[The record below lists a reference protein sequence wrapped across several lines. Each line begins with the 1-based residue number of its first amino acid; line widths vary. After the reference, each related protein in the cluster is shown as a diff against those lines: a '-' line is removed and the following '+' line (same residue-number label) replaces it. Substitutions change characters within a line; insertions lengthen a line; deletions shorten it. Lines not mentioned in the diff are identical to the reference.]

1 MHFKSKHLI
10 SMVTTLALV
19 AMLAACSSTKHV
31 PQGQLLLDKVHIN
44 VTDPRDDVE
53 TTSLVNYLRQNENHR
68 VLGGLKL
75 QLALYNMS
83 GRDSTKWFNRWIQR
97 VGTPPVLY
105 DSTLTLASA
114 EQLHTALFNQG
125 YMNNT
130 VSYRVNADTAKRKA
144 TVNYDITLNEPYYI
158 RSISYDIPDNTLRQ
172 LILADSSNF
181 IIHSGDLLN
190 YNRLDAW
197 RQTITENLRNHGY
210 FAFNKEYITFTA
222 DTAADSRAVDLT
234 INSRDP
240 YPNDHMPYYTAH
252 RPFYVRNVT
261 YVTNYDPVSMRD
273 GHYYGA
279 DTVLLRRQIRVFEGT
294 ERYLRPDV
302 LDECNL
308 IEPDS
313 LYNAESVNRTYRA
326 LGRLNVLKL
335 INIDIQPVG
344 EMDGKIWVD
353 AYLLL
358 QPDKSQT
365 VSLSLEGTNSEG
377 DLGFGV
383 GVDYEH
389 RNLFKGSEQLS
400 GKFKLSYESLSG
412 NLSGLI
418 NDNYSEYA
426 TELGITFPK
435 FLFPFLRSS
444 FKKKI
449 QASTEFAVNFDY
461 QARPEYTRVI
471 AGGAW
476 KYIWSERRNQM
487 RHTLTLFDVSFVNV
501 PKFNE
506 TFFEQITNPLLR
518 YSYQDH
524 LIMRL
529 GYNFYHTNKAPSNA
543 LALNPRSYQ
552 TNVYTLRLNGETAGN
567 VLYAFSHL
575 TGQKAEA
582 DDSYKVLGIRYAQ
595 YVKADADYAITHYFD
610 RRQSLAFHV
619 GAGVAIPYGNGD
631 VVPFE
636 KRFYSGG
643 ANSVRGWG
651 VRTLGP
657 GSYNSN
663 NSLSNFIYQC
673 GDIRFDV
680 NLEYRA
686 KLFWVVELGLFI
698 DAGNIWTIRDY
709 EDQPGGVFK
718 FNKFYE
724 QIAAAYGLGLRLDFT
739 YFLVRVDMGMKAHN
753 PASNQEHWP
762 LTNPKFSRDAEFHFS
777 VGYPF

>member
-302 LDECNL
+302 LDE
-308 IEPDS
+308 
-313 LYNAESVNRTYRA
+313 
-326 LGRLNVLKL
+326 
-335 INIDIQPVG
+335 
-344 EMDGKIWVD
+344 
-353 AYLLL
+353 
-358 QPDKSQT
+358 
-365 VSLSLEGTNSEG
+365 
-377 DLGFGV
+377 
-383 GVDYEH
+383 
-389 RNLFKGSEQLS
+389 
-400 GKFKLSYESLSG
+400 
-412 NLSGLI
+412 
-418 NDNYSEYA
+418 
-426 TELGITFPK
+426 
-435 FLFPFLRSS
+435 
-444 FKKKI
+444 
-449 QASTEFAVNFDY
+449 
-461 QARPEYTRVI
+461 
-471 AGGAW
+471 
-476 KYIWSERRNQM
+476 
-487 RHTLTLFDVSFVNV
+487 
-501 PKFNE
+501 
-506 TFFEQITNPLLR
+506 
-518 YSYQDH
+518 
-524 LIMRL
+524 
-529 GYNFYHTNKAPSNA
+529 
-543 LALNPRSYQ
+543 
-552 TNVYTLRLNGETAGN
+552 
-567 VLYAFSHL
+567 
-575 TGQKAEA
+575 
-582 DDSYKVLGIRYAQ
+582 
-595 YVKADADYAITHYFD
+595 
-610 RRQSLAFHV
+610 
-619 GAGVAIPYGNGD
+619 
-631 VVPFE
+631 
-636 KRFYSGG
+636 
-643 ANSVRGWG
+643 
-651 VRTLGP
+651 
-657 GSYNSN
+657 
-663 NSLSNFIYQC
+663 
-673 GDIRFDV
+673 
-680 NLEYRA
+680 
-686 KLFWVVELGLFI
+686 
-698 DAGNIWTIRDY
+698 
-709 EDQPGGVFK
+709 
-718 FNKFYE
+718 
-724 QIAAAYGLGLRLDFT
+724 
-739 YFLVRVDMGMKAHN
+739 
-753 PASNQEHWP
+753 
-762 LTNPKFSRDAEFHFS
+762 
-777 VGYPF
+777 